1 MIASII
7 TIGDELLIGQVVDT
21 NSAWMAQRLNE
32 VGIELYQITSVHD
45 DREHILK
52 ALDEAFSHADIVL
65 TTGGLGPT
73 KDDITKHVMCE
84 YFATQLVED
93 PHVRAHVCELYKD
106 RPEALNRLTATQWLV
121 PESATILPNRV
132 GSAPIMV
139 FEYKSK
145 VESQKLK
152 VNEISEAVS
161 TYSQHSTFDIRHST
175 FDSQHS
181 TFDIQHS
188 IFDIQHSTFDI
199 QYPKYLIAMP
209 GVPHEMKIAMTEQV
223 LPYLQSKVNESK
235 VESQES
241 KVNDSQHSTFDI
253 RQIVHK
259 TILVSGIPES
269 KLAIRI
275 EDWENALPSY
285 IHLAY
290 LPKDGIIRL
299 RLSSYGEATEE
310 ELQSHMDTLLPLI
323 NDYLLATEDIS
334 LEALAGRLLKQQ
346 GKTIATAESCT
357 GGRLAAALNAQ
368 SGASAYYMGSV
379 VAYDNAIKEQVLGVQ
394 HDTLMQHGAVSEQT
408 VREMAEGVRAL
419 MHTDYAIAT
428 SGIAGP
434 TGGTIDK
441 PVGTVWIAWAT
452 PNGTEA
458 KCFHFGAARE
468 REQITLRAV
477 TEALV
482 RLVKTLS
489 TQSAAGC

>member
-32 VGIELYQITSVHD
+32 VGISLHQITSVHD

-52 ALDEAFSHADIVL
+52 ALDEAFSRADVVL

-84 YFATQLVED
+84 YFGTQLVED
-93 PHVRAHVCELYKD
+93 PQVRTHIHELYKD

-121 PESATILPNRV
+121 PASATILTNRV

-145 VESQKLK
+145 VESLKSK

-161 TYSQHSTFDIRHST
+161 PDSQHSTFDIRHN
-175 FDSQHS
+175 SQN
-181 TFDIQHS
+181 
-188 IFDIQHSTFDI
+188 
-199 QYPKYLIAMP
+199 PKYLIALP

-241 KVNDSQHSTFDI
+241 KVNEISEAVSPDSQHSTFDI
-253 RQIVHK
+253 RQIVHR
-259 TILVSGIPES
+259 TILVHGIPES
-269 KLAIRI
+269 KLAILI
-275 EDWENALPSY
+275 EDWENALPTS

-299 RLSSYGEATEE
+299 RLSSYGEATEAE
-310 ELQSHMDTLLPLI
+310 IQSHIDTLLPLI
-323 NDYLLATEDIS
+323 KDYLLAEEDIS
-334 LEALAGRLLKQQ
+334 LEALAGRLLSQQ
-346 GKTIATAESCT
+346 GMTIATAESCT

-379 VAYDNAIKEQVLGVQ
+379 VAYDNSVKTNILGVSPE
-394 HDTLMQHGAVSEQT
+394 TLNSEGAVSEST
-408 VREMAEGVRAL
+408 VRQMAEGVRAL
-419 MHTDYAIAT
+419 LHTDYAIAT

-434 TGGTIDK
+434 TGGTPDK

-458 KCFHFGAARE
+458 QCFHFGAARE

>member
-1 MIASII
+1 MRAEII

-21 NSAWMAQRLNE
+21 NSAWMAERLNE
-32 VGIELYQITSVHD
+32 VGISLHQITSVHD
-45 DREHILK
+45 NREHILK
-52 ALDEAFSHADIVL
+52 ALDEAFSRADIVL

-84 YFATQLVED
+84 YFGTSLVED
-93 PHVRAHVCELYKD
+93 SHVRAHVHELYKD

-121 PESATILPNRV
+121 PQTATILTNRV

-139 FEYKSK
+139 FENEVKG
-145 VESQKLK
+145 ESLK
-152 VNEISEAVS
+152 VKGEGQNSK
-161 TYSQHSTFDIRHST
+161 F
-175 FDSQHS
+175 
-181 TFDIQHS
+181 
-188 IFDIQHSTFDI
+188 
-199 QYPKYLIAMP
+199 LIALP

-223 LPYLQSKVNESK
+223 LPFIRLKVKGERR
-235 VESQES
+235 EAM
-241 KVNDSQHSTFDI
+241 D
-253 RQIVHK
+253 IVHK
-259 TILVSGIPES
+259 TILVHGIPES
-269 KLAIRI
+269 KLAILI
-275 EDWENALPSY
+275 EEWENALPSS

-299 RLSSYGEATEE
+299 RLSTYGEATED
-310 ELQSHMDTLLPLI
+310 ELQSHIDTLLPLI
-323 NDYLLATEDIS
+323 SDYLLATEYIS

-346 GKTIATAESCT
+346 GMTIATAESCT

-368 SGASAYYMGSV
+368 SGSSAYYMGSV
-379 VAYDNAIKEQVLGVQ
+379 VAYDNSVKTNILGVSPE
-394 HDTLMQHGAVSEQT
+394 TLNSEGAVSEST
-408 VREMAEGVRAL
+408 VRQMAEGVRTL
-419 MHTDYAIAT
+419 LHTDYAIAT

-434 TGGTIDK
+434 TGGTPDK

-458 KCFHFGAARE
+458 QCFHFGAARE

>member
-1 MIASII
+1 MRAEII

-21 NSAWMAQRLNE
+21 NSAWMAERLNE
-32 VGIELYQITSVHD
+32 VGISLHQITSVHD

-52 ALDEAFSHADIVL
+52 ALDEAFSRADIVF

-84 YFATQLVED
+84 YFGTSLVED
-93 PHVRAHVCELYKD
+93 SHVRAHVHELYKD

-139 FEYKSK
+139 FENEVKG
-145 VESQKLK
+145 ERLK
-152 VNEISEAVS
+152 VKGEGPNSK
-161 TYSQHSTFDIRHST
+161 F
-175 FDSQHS
+175 
-181 TFDIQHS
+181 
-188 IFDIQHSTFDI
+188 
-199 QYPKYLIAMP
+199 LIALP
-209 GVPHEMKIAMTEQV
+209 GVPHEMKIAMMEQV
-223 LPYLQSKVNESK
+223 LPFIRLKVKGERR
-235 VESQES
+235 EAM
-241 KVNDSQHSTFDI
+241 D
-253 RQIVHK
+253 IVHK
-259 TILVSGIPES
+259 TILVHGIPES
-269 KLAIRI
+269 KLAILI
-275 EDWENALPSY
+275 EDWENALPSS

-299 RLSSYGEATEE
+299 RLSTYGEATED
-310 ELQSHMDTLLPLI
+310 ELQSHIDTLLPLI
-323 NDYLLATEDIS
+323 SDYLLATEDIS

-379 VAYDNAIKEQVLGVQ
+379 VAYDNSIKEQVLGVR
-394 HDTLMQHGAVSEQT
+394 HDTLLQHGAVSEQT
-408 VREMAEGVRAL
+408 VLQMAEGVRNL
-419 MHTDYAIAT
+419 LHTDYAIAT

-434 TGGTIDK
+434 TGGTIEK

-452 PNGTEA
+452 PNGTDA

-477 TEALV
+477 TESLV
-482 RLVKTLS
+482 RLVKCLKS
-489 TQSAAGC
+489 NV